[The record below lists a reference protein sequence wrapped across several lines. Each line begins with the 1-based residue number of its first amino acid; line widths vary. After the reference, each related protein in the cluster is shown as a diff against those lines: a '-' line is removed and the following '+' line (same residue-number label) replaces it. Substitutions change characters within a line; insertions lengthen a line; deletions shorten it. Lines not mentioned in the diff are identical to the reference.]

1 VVPND
6 INRRETITMKSFK
19 RLNSWLVTGA
29 LAGAGLAIA
38 PAWAA
43 TANAAPAAAGGSQPA
58 TGCQIA
64 SDLYRDGNTIVTDA
78 ESTCQVPIS
87 LALYRNDVLVSK
99 FSGGAAINIFFPCT
113 PVSFDVDWKNS
124 RGDHLKTN
132 CF

>member
-1 VVPND
+1 VIPNG

-19 RLNSWLVTGA
+19 RLSLWLVTGA
-29 LAGAGLAIA
+29 LAGAGLAIG
-38 PAWAA
+38 PAGVA
-43 TANAAPAAAGGSQPA
+43 TAGAAPAAVGGSRPV

-78 ESTCQVPIS
+78 ESTCQAPIS
-87 LALYRNDVLVSK
+87 LALYRNDVLVSQ

>member
-19 RLNSWLVTGA
+19 RLNSWLVTGV
-29 LAGAGLAIA
+29 LAGAVLAIA
-38 PAWAA
+38 PAGVAMA
-43 TANAAPAAAGGSQPA
+43 SAAPAAAGGIRPA
-58 TGCQIA
+58 TGCQIF

-78 ESTCQVPIS
+78 ESTCQVPIF

-99 FSGGAAINIFFPCT
+99 FSGGVAINIAFPCT

-124 RGDHLKTN
+124 RGDHLTTN